1 MTMSRLRLLLR
12 TSTFRLALLYM
23 ALFGGSVLVLLCF
36 IYFTTAG
43 YVAGQTDDAI
53 FAEISSL
60 AERYRERG
68 LDGLATTIAQRAAR
82 NPRGHAVYL
91 LLDPAGR
98 RIAGNLDRWPQDIG
112 REPSWIEFL
121 IQDPDSPRG
130 ETYRARARQIEL
142 TGGFRLL
149 VGQDVQEQERLRA
162 LTIEALAWGLALTL
176 ALGFIG
182 GILMSRTTLQRI
194 EAINRTSR
202 GIVGGDMRS
211 RIPTRGTGDEFDRLA
226 QNLNA
231 MLDQIETLMA
241 GIRQVSD
248 NIAHDLR
255 SPLTRLRSR
264 LELARMHEA
273 APQTRAMLDG
283 LVDEVDGLLST
294 FNALLR
300 IAEIESGNRRAGFA
314 PVELEDLARDAVELY
329 EPVAQE
335 KGQTIASNL
344 APGLAVLGD
353 RHLLSQAVAN
363 LLDNAIKHSPAGSR
377 IEVTTAPGKAGPALV
392 VADNGPGIP
401 ADQRDKVVQRFFRL
415 EASRS
420 TPGSGLG
427 LSLAAA
433 VAKLHGARLDLEDN
447 DPGLRVA
454 LSFDRQP
461 ERPHA
466 GKAAAECLYNGAK
479 TQERSGEQYG

>member
-1 MTMSRLRLLLR
+1 MTMTRLRLLLR
-12 TSTFRLALLYM
+12 TSTFRLALIYM

-43 YVAGQTDDAI
+43 YVSRQTDEAI

-68 LDGLATTIAQRAAR
+68 LDGLASTIAQRAAR

-91 LLDPAGR
+91 LLDPTGR
-98 RIAGNLDRWPQDIG
+98 RVAGNLDRWPRDIG

-121 IQDPDSPRG
+121 IQDPDSPHG

-142 TGGFRLL
+142 AGGYRLL
-149 VGQDVQEQERLRA
+149 VGQDVQEQERLRE

-176 ALGFIG
+176 ALALIG

-202 GIVGGDMRS
+202 GIIGGDMKS
-211 RIPTRGTGDEFDRLA
+211 RIPSRGTGDEFDRLA

-273 APQTRAMLDG
+273 APRTRAMLED
-283 LVDEVDGLLST
+283 LVEEVDALLST

-300 IAEIESGNRRAGFA
+300 IAEIESGNRRAGFS
-314 PVELEDLARDAVELY
+314 PLDLDTLVRDVIELY
-329 EPVAQE
+329 EPVAHE
-335 KGQTIASNL
+335 KGQTIATQL
-344 APGLAVLGD
+344 TPGLAVLGD
-353 RHLLSQAVAN
+353 RHLLSQAIAN
-363 LLDNAIKHSPAGSR
+363 LLDNAIKHSPRGSG
-377 IEVTTAPGKAGPALV
+377 IEVAVTPGKDGPALT

-427 LSLAAA
+427 LSLVAA
-433 VAKLHGARLDLEDN
+433 VAKLHRARLSLEDN
-447 DPGLRVA
+447 NPGLRAA
-454 LSFDRQP
+454 LLFDSRSD
-461 ERPHA
+461 
-466 GKAAAECLYNGAK
+466 K
-479 TQERSGEQYG
+479 T